1 MLAAADNRVQARLQ
15 LWHIKRFDEVV
26 VGARLKTFELV
37 VELISGSQHDN
48 RRRYGCVVSQP
59 LANRQAIHARQ
70 HDVQY
75 DRVVGVSDP
84 KVHRGEA
91 VASIVDDIIG
101 SFQIRADGLCQLLVV
116 LDEQYTP
123 GGIFGHSESQ
133 LTMCMADIDT
143 NLMPCQWLWVSQML
157 LCRSELSPHNYVE
170 SMS

>member
-37 VELISGSQHDN
+37 VELISGGQHDD
-48 RRRYGCVVSQP
+48 RRRHGCVVSQP

-91 VASIVDDIIG
+91 VASIVDNIIG
-101 SFQIRADGLCQLLVV
+101 SFEIRADGLCQLLVV
-116 LDEQYTP
+116 LNEQYTP
-123 GGIFGHSESQ
+123 SGIFGHAGSQ
-133 LTMCMADIDT
+133 LTVCIVDLDT

-157 LCRSELSPHNYVE
+157 LCMTELTPQNNVE